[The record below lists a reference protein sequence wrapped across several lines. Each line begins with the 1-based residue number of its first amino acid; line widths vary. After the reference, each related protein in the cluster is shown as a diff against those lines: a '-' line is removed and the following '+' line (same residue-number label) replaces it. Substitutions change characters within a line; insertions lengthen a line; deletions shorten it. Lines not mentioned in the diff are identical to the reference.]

1 MKTKSL
7 LSIAMLGLLVAA
19 CSNDMNDVQV
29 PEQGKIPFVATISA
43 KSIDSALTRSTIVEN
58 ADGTLSNAWEENDQI
73 HFGYLIN
80 KDATGEEKEDPSNWG
95 AFIATVSKVNEDGS
109 ATITAEIDNTLADG
123 EELYVVYPAS
133 AADGVYR
140 WIKLD
145 FINKQ
150 DGKLSKDRDVETA
163 ITTLKV
169 EDGVAS
175 FAETLTLKPF
185 LDIYKFKL
193 IDNTGESLKV
203 QKFSIKM
210 SGTESIKEV
219 TLDPATDEFYV
230 SLPIMSGTEMT
241 LDAKSED
248 GRYYTATVRATTKVH
263 SGQAIVDYPAKYYT
277 ATVTM
282 SIVPK

>member
-7 LSIAMLGLLVAA
+7 LSIAILGLLFAA

-29 PEQGKIPFVATISA
+29 PKQGKIPFVATIGPKGLDA
-43 KSIDSALTRSTIVEN
+43 GITRSTLVEN
-58 ADGTLSNAWEENDQI
+58 EDGSLSNAWEVNDQI

-80 KDATGEEKEDPSNWG
+80 KDATDDEKEDSSNWG
-95 AFIATVSKVNEDGS
+95 AFVATVSKVNDDGS
-109 ATITAEIDNTLADG
+109 ATITAEIDKTLTDG

-169 EDGVAS
+169 EGGVAS
-175 FAETLTLKPF
+175 FAETLSLKPE
-185 LDIYKFKL
+185 LDIYKFTLK
-193 IDNTGESLKV
+193 DNLGESLRVK
-203 QKFSIKM
+203 KFSVKM
-210 SGTESIKEV
+210 SGTESEKEV

-230 SLPIMSGTEMT
+230 SLPKMSGTEMT
-241 LDAKSED
+241 LNATGENNL
-248 GRYYTATVRATTKVH
+248 YYTATVRATTKVH
-263 SGQAIVDYPAKYYT
+263 SGQSIVDYPAMYYT
-277 ATVTM
+277 AKVTM
-282 SIVPK
+282 ALPPK

>member
-7 LSIAMLGLLVAA
+7 LSIAMLGLLFAA

-29 PEQGKIPFVATISA
+29 PEQGKIPFVASISA
-43 KSIDSALTRSTIVEN
+43 KSIDSALTRSTLVEN
-58 ADGTLSNAWEENDQI
+58 EDGTLSNAWEVNDRI

-80 KDATGEEKEDPSNWG
+80 KDATDEEKEDSSNWG
-95 AFIATVSKVNEDGS
+95 KFVATVSKVNDDGS
-109 ATITAEIDNTLADG
+109 ATITAEIENTLADG

-140 WIKLD
+140 WLKLD

-169 EDGVAS
+169 EGGVAS
-175 FAETLTLKPF
+175 FAETLSLNPE
-185 LDIYKFKL
+185 LDIYKFILK
-193 IDNTGESLKV
+193 DNLGESLRVK
-203 QKFSIKM
+203 KFSVEM
-210 SGTESIKEV
+210 SGPESEKEV
-219 TLDPATDEFYV
+219 TLNPATDEFYV
-230 SLPIMSGTEMT
+230 SLPKMSGTEMT
-241 LDAKSED
+241 LNATDEND
-248 GRYYTATVRATTKVH
+248 LYYTATVRATSKVN
-263 SGQAIVDYPAKYYT
+263 SGQSIVDYPAMYYT

-282 SIVPK
+282 SIPE